1 MIHTLIKEQCG
12 DRVKKDSAAT
22 GYLVWAARGL
32 SSGQVVTPFDLT
44 ESDMPKLTHR
54 LLILAAA
61 VLGCCLIAGCAG
73 NKVNQVMNQGLKPG
87 RESGLLTNTILN
99 KVPSGLERAWIYEID
114 GEPVAYTRRTFRLP
128 AGEHTIRVWP
138 LDNAPRSQQKVPD
151 QTRILREEIVVEE
164 LTINI
169 EPGYRYYLAARTNIT
184 RTTSTIAGTET
195 YRFNPGKFIVPV
207 VTKEAAPADYVEGAK
222 GLSLFFLSMAIPAA
236 IAPAL

>member
-1 MIHTLIKEQCG
+1 
-12 DRVKKDSAAT
+12 
-22 GYLVWAARGL
+22 
-32 SSGQVVTPFDLT
+32 
-44 ESDMPKLTHR
+44 MPELMSR
-54 LLILAAA
+54 MLMLAAA
-61 VLGCCLIAGCAG
+61 VLSCCFFPGCAG
-73 NKVNQVMNQGLKPG
+73 SQVNQVMNQGLKPG

-99 KVPSGLERAWIYEID
+99 KVPQGLERAWIYEID

-128 AGEHTIRVWP
+128 AGEHTIKVWP

-151 QTRILREEIVVEE
+151 PTRILREEIVVEE

-195 YRFNPGKFIVPV
+195 YRFSPGKFIVPV
-207 VTKEAAPADYVEGAK
+207 VTRAAPPADYVEGAK